1 MARSARWGLGVFF
14 AVALAAGIT
23 HAAGKKPAVVKTV
36 NLTAFKE
43 AMDAARA
50 KPGTK
55 ALFIN
60 VWATWCEPCRDE
72 MPDIVR
78 FAQDGKHKNVRVLLV
93 SADSTK
99 ERAAVVKYLTSLG
112 VNFPSYHKTGD
123 DMEFINGID
132 PAWDGTIPASWLFDA
147 DGKRVHLWN
156 GSLTY
161 DQLVQKVET
170 LFPPAASASPGGS
183 TAPSKPANPTPTRKP

>member
-1 MARSARWGLGVFF
+1 VIGVGAAR
-14 AVALAAGIT
+14 
-23 HAAGKKPAVVKTV
+23 AAGKKPSAVKTV
-36 NLTAFKE
+36 NLTEFKE
-43 AMDAARA
+43 VMSAARA

-60 VWATWCEPCRDE
+60 VWATWCEPCREE

-78 FAQDGKHKNVRVLLV
+78 FVKDGKHKNVRVLLV

-99 ERAAVVKYLTSLG
+99 ERAEVVKYLTSLG
-112 VNFPSYHKTGD
+112 VDFPSYHKTGD

-170 LFPPAASASPGGS
+170 LFPTAASAPSGSKSPS
-183 TAPSKPANPTPTRKP
+183 NPTPKRKP

>member
-1 MARSARWGLGVFF
+1 MRRRARW
-14 AVALAAGIT
+14 ALALGLFACAIGAGAAAVE
-23 HAAGKKPAVVKTV
+23 AAGKKPAVVKTV
-36 NLTAFKE
+36 NLAAFKE
-43 AMDAARA
+43 AMEAARA
-50 KPGTK
+50 KPGTQ

-60 VWATWCEPCRDE
+60 VWATWCEPCREE

-78 FAQDGKHKNVRVLLV
+78 FAQDRKHPGVRVLLV
-93 SADSTK
+93 SADSSK

-112 VNFPSYHKTGD
+112 VDFPSYHKTGD

-147 DGKRVHLWN
+147 NGKRVHLWN

-161 DQLVQKVET
+161 QQLVQKVDA
-170 LFPPAASASPGGS
+170 LFPPTASTPSNPTS
-183 TAPSKPANPTPTRKP
+183 NPPSKRKP